1 MPLLEWGPR
10 SHPPGPACRLTQ
22 AMRLWKASWWVVEPS
37 PTCCTLGQG
46 GAQGMGVTL
55 SSGCWGKRQV
65 LWGKLSLTVPNA
77 EPSLGQGLVRGRAE
91 PRMRSKFLE
100 FSIPDPER
108 LQVCKSRIQT
118 FSPKAGC
125 THMVMQ

>member
-1 MPLLEWGPR
+1 M
-10 SHPPGPACRLTQ
+10 
-22 AMRLWKASWWVVEPS
+22 
-37 PTCCTLGQG
+37 
-46 GAQGMGVTL
+46 
-55 SSGCWGKRQV
+55 
-65 LWGKLSLTVPNA
+65 TVPNA

-118 FSPKAGC
+118 FSPKAGVHAHGDAVKLERTEQQRVRKRPPC
-125 THMVMQ
+125 GPYCPGGDPGTI